1 MKRRRKERGM
11 TLLEVL
17 LATFVLVVG
26 FLIIITS
33 FVAMARANRYSE
45 KQDVAVQLASR
56 VMEDVRNQRFADIQ
70 SDEGNYYEYYDFP
83 DFRHRTDVV
92 TVGQVKEVIV
102 EIFFDN
108 DRKRVR
114 LVSYCA
120 NM

>member
-17 LATFVLVVG
+17 VATVVLVVG
-26 FLIIITS
+26 FLIIISS

-45 KQDVAVQLASR
+45 RQDIAIQLASR
-56 VMEDVRNQRFADIQ
+56 VMEDMRNQKFADIQ
-70 SDEGNYYEYYDFP
+70 SEEGSYNEYYGFP
-83 DFRHRTDVV
+83 EFRHKTEVV

-102 EIFFDN
+102 EIYFDN
-108 DRKRVR
+108 DRKRVK